1 MLLSVTSQS
10 VYVSRYRVF
19 VLYEVCNILN
29 SMCIVVVNK
38 RGNLVCND
46 RVYSRI
52 HDRPIISTMVRQ
64 VASVM
69 HTYNMIDC
77 TTITDPLL
85 NSLLSIHCLVQ
96 SSEGLSSTTNPNH
109 PCVCSPGS
117 PSLVPRPNQS

>member
-1 MLLSVTSQS
+1 MYEAMLLSVTSQS

-52 HDRPIISTMVRQ
+52 HD
-64 VASVM
+64 
-69 HTYNMIDC
+69 
-77 TTITDPLL
+77 
-85 NSLLSIHCLVQ
+85 
-96 SSEGLSSTTNPNH
+96 
-109 PCVCSPGS
+109 
-117 PSLVPRPNQS
+117 